1 MSAHPLLSAPSAE
14 VKSNIASTY
23 DAIATEY
30 NAWTA
35 SHHGFRLQYLNR
47 LVPQLSAIDNSRI
60 LELGAGAGDP
70 GTVLLA
76 TLPAAHI
83 IANDISGAQLS
94 LLKARLAAEISAGK
108 VEARQGD
115 MMDLEFAAGELD
127 AVVGLYSI
135 LHLPREEQGE
145 LLRRVGSWVRAGG
158 WLLVNFGGKESEGSV
173 QMGWLESKEEGKES
187 LNAMYWS
194 SWSPEESKRLVEEA
208 GFRIEVAEIGGKE
221 GSDADF
227 LWVLAQKVG

>member
-94 LLKARLAAEISAGK
+94 LLKARLAGRNLSGK
-108 VEARQGD
+108 S
-115 MMDLEFAAGELD
+115 ELD

-187 LNAMYWS
+187 QNAMYWS